1 MPSDPVKVAD
11 QLRFGEDF
19 ELDLRAYEL
28 RRAGRILKLERIP
41 LELLLLLVEKR
52 GQLVTRDQIIEKIW
66 GKDVFLDTDN
76 SINAAIRKIRQV
88 LKDNP
93 EQPRFVQTI
102 TGRGYR
108 FIAPVV
114 EVTPPIVEA
123 AAVEGPAAATENLA
137 GKKVSHYRI
146 LQVLGGGG
154 MGVVYKA
161 EDLKLGRKVAVKFLP
176 AEMAGDAKAFER
188 LEREARAASALEHPN
203 ICPIY
208 ELGEHE
214 GQPFIVMQLLE
225 GQTLGEKI
233 ESASQ
238 RKKHLSTSEVLDLA
252 LQIVAGLE
260 AAHAKNIIH
269 RDIKP
274 ANIFITHR
282 GEVKILDFGL
292 AKIVERDYATN
303 LLAWKQAAVT
313 EISASS
319 APTSAFT
326 NLRLTRTGTTVGT
339 AHYMSPE
346 QVRGETLDA
355 STDVFS
361 FGLVLYE
368 MATGQRAFPGETA
381 AVVQDA
387 ILHQTPPAIHDLN
400 PELSA
405 GLEPIITKAIEK
417 DRSLRYQTAAD
428 MRADLT
434 RLKRDSQS
442 DHGSVAVS
450 GKAILTQASVAALGN
465 IWKVALPVLVVA
477 LLVVGGL
484 YYRSRHQRERL
495 TEKDTIVL
503 ADFAN
508 STGDAVFDDALKTAL
523 SVSLRQS
530 PFLNLLSDSEVA
542 KILRLMTRPADTKL
556 TSEVARELCQR
567 AGSKAYIAGAI
578 GNLGTEYVLGLKAVN
593 CQSGDMLAQEQVTAG
608 SKEKVLDALGEA
620 ASRVRGEL
628 GESLATVQKFD
639 VPLEQATTA
648 SLEAL
653 KAYSLGQKTNHQK
666 SFAAALPY
674 YLRAIQL
681 DPNFAIGYR
690 AVGADYASLGEVG
703 RASEYYTKAFQ
714 LRERASERE
723 KLTITASYY
732 QSVTGELD
740 KAAQTLQERI
750 ESYPREPGGY
760 NTLGLL
766 YSQRGQY
773 EKATE
778 ITKQSVR
785 LAPDHVEWYG
795 NLTNYALASQRFDE
809 ARQIIREAW
818 ARKLDNPMFHNAL
831 YALASLGK
839 DSAGMAEQ
847 QQWFAGKPDYE
858 NWGLALASDAEAYG
872 GHVGRARELTKGA
885 VDSAVR
891 ADSKEDGAIWQAN
904 AALRQA
910 GYGDSQGARR
920 SAAEALK
927 LAPTSQG
934 VESEAGLAFAM
945 AGDTTRAESLA
956 QELGK
961 RFPLDTQIQS
971 LWLPA
976 IEAQLSLDRKNP
988 ASALNA
994 LQVSSTIES
1003 GSIAFL
1009 NNISCLYPTY
1019 VRGEAYLVAGQGNSA
1034 AAEFQKILDH
1044 SGIVWNCWTGALAH
1058 LGLARA
1064 NALEARTL
1072 QGADADAARVRALAA
1087 YKDFL
1092 TLWRD
1097 ADPGILILQQAKTE
1111 YAKLK

>member
-41 LELLLLLVEKR
+41 MELLLLLVEKR
-52 GQLVTRDQIIEKIW
+52 GQLVTRDQIIERIW

-123 AAVEGPAAATENLA
+123 AAVEEPAAATENLA

-225 GQTLGEKI
+225 GQTLAEKI

-238 RKKHLSTSEVLDLA
+238 QKKHLSTNEMLDLA
-252 LQIVAGLE
+252 LQIVTGLE
-260 AAHAKNIIH
+260 AAHAKSIIH

-292 AKIVERDYATN
+292 AKIVERDHATN

-313 EISASS
+313 ETSASS

-346 QVRGETLDA
+346 QVRSETLDA
-355 STDVFS
+355 RTDVFS

-387 ILHQTPPAIHDLN
+387 ILHQTPPPIHDLN

-434 RLKRDSQS
+434 RLKRDFQS
-442 DHGSVAVS
+442 GHGSVAVS
-450 GKAILTQASVAALGN
+450 GKATLTQASVAALGKA
-465 IWKVALPVLVVA
+465 WKIALPVLVVA

-484 YYRSRHQRERL
+484 YYRSRHQRR
-495 TEKDTIVL
+495 
-503 ADFAN
+503 A
-508 STGDAVFDDALKTAL
+508 
-523 SVSLRQS
+523 
-530 PFLNLLSDSEVA
+530 PH
-542 KILRLMTRPADTKL
+542 
-556 TSEVARELCQR
+556 REGHHCSRRFCQQHGR
-567 AGSKAYIAGAI
+567 CG
-578 GNLGTEYVLGLKAVN
+578 
-593 CQSGDMLAQEQVTAG
+593 
-608 SKEKVLDALGEA
+608 
-620 ASRVRGEL
+620 VRRC
-628 GESLATVQKFD
+628 A
-639 VPLEQATTA
+639 
-648 SLEAL
+648 
-653 KAYSLGQKTNHQK
+653 
-666 SFAAALPY
+666 
-674 YLRAIQL
+674 
-681 DPNFAIGYR
+681 
-690 AVGADYASLGEVG
+690 
-703 RASEYYTKAFQ
+703 
-714 LRERASERE
+714 
-723 KLTITASYY
+723 
-732 QSVTGELD
+732 
-740 KAAQTLQERI
+740 
-750 ESYPREPGGY
+750 
-760 NTLGLL
+760 
-766 YSQRGQY
+766 
-773 EKATE
+773 
-778 ITKQSVR
+778 
-785 LAPDHVEWYG
+785 
-795 NLTNYALASQRFDE
+795 
-809 ARQIIREAW
+809 
-818 ARKLDNPMFHNAL
+818 
-831 YALASLGK
+831 
-839 DSAGMAEQ
+839 
-847 QQWFAGKPDYE
+847 
-858 NWGLALASDAEAYG
+858 
-872 GHVGRARELTKGA
+872 
-885 VDSAVR
+885 
-891 ADSKEDGAIWQAN
+891 
-904 AALRQA
+904 
-910 GYGDSQGARR
+910 
-920 SAAEALK
+920 
-927 LAPTSQG
+927 
-934 VESEAGLAFAM
+934 
-945 AGDTTRAESLA
+945 
-956 QELGK
+956 
-961 RFPLDTQIQS
+961 
-971 LWLPA
+971 
-976 IEAQLSLDRKNP
+976 
-988 ASALNA
+988 
-994 LQVSSTIES
+994 
-1003 GSIAFL
+1003 
-1009 NNISCLYPTY
+1009 
-1019 VRGEAYLVAGQGNSA
+1019 
-1034 AAEFQKILDH
+1034 
-1044 SGIVWNCWTGALAH
+1044 
-1058 LGLARA
+1058 
-1064 NALEARTL
+1064 
-1072 QGADADAARVRALAA
+1072 
-1087 YKDFL
+1087 
-1092 TLWRD
+1092 
-1097 ADPGILILQQAKTE
+1097 
-1111 YAKLK
+1111 

>member
-19 ELDLRAYEL
+19 ELDQRAYEL

-41 LELLLLLVEKR
+41 MELLLLLAERR
-52 GQLVTRDQIIEKIW
+52 GQLVTRDQIIERIW

-93 EQPRFVQTI
+93 EQPRFVQTV

-123 AAVEGPAAATENLA
+123 AAVDEPAAATENLA

-176 AEMAGDAKAFER
+176 AEMAGDTKAFER

-225 GQTLGEKI
+225 GQTLQEKI

-238 RKKHLSTSEVLDLA
+238 QKKLPTNEMLEVA
-252 LQIVAGLE
+252 LQIVTGLE
-260 AAHAKNIIH
+260 AAHAKSIIH

-292 AKIVERDYATN
+292 AKIVERDHATN
-303 LLAWKQAAVT
+303 LLAWKQAALT
-313 EISASS
+313 ETSASS

-346 QVRGETLDA
+346 QVRSETLDA
-355 STDVFS
+355 RTDVFS

-368 MATGQRAFPGETA
+368 MATGRRAFPGETA
-381 AVVQDA
+381 AVVHDA
-387 ILHQTPPAIHDLN
+387 TLHQTPPPIHDLN
-400 PELSA
+400 PELAA
-405 GLEPIITKAIEK
+405 GFEPIITKAIEK

-434 RLKRDSQS
+434 RLKRDFQS
-442 DHGSVAVS
+442 EHPSVAVS
-450 GKAILTQASVAALGN
+450 GKATLTQASVAAPGKA
-465 IWKVALPVLVVA
+465 WKIALPVLVVA
-477 LLVVGGL
+477 LLVAGGL
-484 YYRSRHQRERL
+484 YYRSRHRSERL

-530 PFLNLLSDSEVA
+530 PFLNTLSDSEVT
-542 KILRLMTRPADTKL
+542 KILKMMTLPADTKL
-556 TSEVARELCQR
+556 TSEIARELCQR

-578 GNLGTEYVLGLKAVN
+578 GSLGTEYVLGLTAVN
-593 CQSGDMLAQEQVTAG
+593 CQSGEMLAQEQVTAG
-608 SKEKVLDALGEA
+608 SKEKVLDALGKA
-620 ASRVRGEL
+620 TSKLRTEL

-639 VPLEQATTA
+639 VPLQQATTP

-653 KAYSLGQKTNHQK
+653 RAMSLGRKEGNEK
-666 SFAAALPY
+666 GDAAALPY
-674 YLRAIQL
+674 HQRAVEL
-681 DPNFAIGYR
+681 DPNFAMAYT
-690 AVGADYASLGEVG
+690 AVGADYSNLGQLE
-703 RASEYYTKAFQ
+703 RANEYYGKAFQ

-723 KLTITASYY
+723 RLAITADFYLN
-732 QSVTGELD
+732 VTGELD
-740 KAAQTLQERI
+740 KAAQTYQEEI
-750 ESYPREPGGY
+750 ESYPRSPVAYG
-760 NTLGLL
+760 NLGVVFAL
-766 YSQRGQY
+766 QGQY
-773 EKATE
+773 ENARDATRQL
-778 ITKQSVR
+778 IR
-785 LAPDHVEWYG
+785 LAPDQVSSYV
-795 NLTNYALASQRFDE
+795 NLADYAIALQRFDE
-809 ARQIIREAW
+809 TRQIIHDATP
-818 ARKLDNPMFHNAL
+818 KLDDFAFHDAL
-831 YALASLGK
+831 YALAFLGA
-839 DSAGMAEQ
+839 DSAAMAEQ
-847 QQWFAGKPDYE
+847 QQWFASKPEAE
-858 NWGLALASDAEAYG
+858 NYGLSLASDTEAYA
-872 GHVGRARELTKGA
+872 GHLVKARELTKRA
-885 VDSAVR
+885 VESAIR
-891 ADSKEDGAIWQAN
+891 ADSKETGAIFQDN
-904 AALRQA
+904 AALREA
-910 GYGDSQGARR
+910 AYGNSVEARQL
-920 SAAEALK
+920 AAQALK
-927 LAPTSQG
+927 LAPASQG
-934 VESEAGLAFAM
+934 VESETALAFAM
-945 AGDTTRAESLA
+945 AGEMPHADSLA
-956 QELGK
+956 RKLGK
-961 RFPLDTQIQS
+961 RLPLDTQMQS

-976 IEAQLSLDRKNP
+976 IQAQLALDRKDP
-988 ASALNA
+988 AAALNTA
-994 LQVSSTIES
+994 QAASPLELGQIVFVSN
-1003 GSIAFL
+1003 L
-1009 NNISCLYPTY
+1009 SCLYPVY
-1019 VRGEAYLVAGQGNSA
+1019 VRGEAYLAAGQGSA
-1034 AAEFQKILDH
+1034 ATAEFQKILDH
-1044 SGIVWNCWTGALAH
+1044 GGIVWNCWTGALAR

-1064 NALEARTL
+1064 DALEARTS
-1072 QGADADAARVRALAA
+1072 QGVDANGPRMRALAA

-1092 TLWRD
+1092 SLWKD
-1097 ADPGILILQQAKTE
+1097 ADPDIPILKQAQAE

>member
-1 MPSDPVKVAD
+1 MPSDPVKVPD

-41 LELLLLLVEKR
+41 MELLLLLAEKR
-52 GQLVTRDQIIEKIW
+52 GQLVTRDQIIERIW

-93 EQPRFVQTI
+93 EQPRFVQTV

-123 AAVEGPAAATENLA
+123 AVVEEPAVATENLA

-176 AEMAGDAKAFER
+176 AEMAGDTKAFER

-225 GQTLGEKI
+225 GQTLQEKI

-238 RKKHLSTSEVLDLA
+238 QKNLPTNEMLEMA
-252 LQIVAGLE
+252 LQIVTGLE
-260 AAHAKNIIH
+260 AAHAKSIIH

-292 AKIVERDYATN
+292 AKIVEQDHATN

-313 EISASS
+313 EISAST

-346 QVRGETLDA
+346 QVRSETLDA
-355 STDVFS
+355 RTDVFS

-368 MATGQRAFPGETA
+368 MATGRRAFLGETA
-381 AVVQDA
+381 AVVHDA
-387 ILHQTPPAIHDLN
+387 ILRQTPRPINDLN
-400 PELSA
+400 PELAA
-405 GLEPIITKAIEK
+405 GFGPIITKAIEK

-434 RLKRDSQS
+434 RLRRDFQS
-442 DHGSVAVS
+442 EHGSVAVS
-450 GKAILTQASVAALGN
+450 GKAILTQTSVAAPGKA
-465 IWKVALPVLVVA
+465 WKIALPTLIVA
-477 LLVVGGL
+477 LLVAGGL
-484 YYRSRHQRERL
+484 YYRSRHQSGRL
-495 TEKDTIVL
+495 TERDTIVL

-508 STGDAVFDDALKTAL
+508 STGDPVFDDALKTAL

-530 PFLNLLSDSEVA
+530 PFLLMLSDGEVA
-542 KILRLMTRPADTKL
+542 KTLQLMTRPADTKL
-556 TSEVARELCQR
+556 TSDVTRELCQR

-578 GNLGTEYVLGLKAVN
+578 GSLGTEYVLGLTAVN
-593 CQSGDMLAQEQVTAG
+593 CQSGDLLAQEQVTAR
-608 SKEKVLDALGEA
+608 SKEKVLDALDGA
-620 ASRVRGEL
+620 ASKLRTEL

-639 VPLEQATTA
+639 VPLQQATTP

-653 KAYSLGQKTNHQK
+653 RAMSLGRKEANEK
-666 SFAAALPY
+666 GDAAALPY
-674 YLRAIQL
+674 HQRAVEL
-681 DPNFAIGYR
+681 DPNFAMAYT
-690 AVGADYASLGEVG
+690 AVGADYSNLGQLE
-703 RASEYYTKAFQ
+703 RANEYYGKAFQ

-723 KLTITASYY
+723 RLAITADFYLN
-732 QSVTGELD
+732 VTGELD
-740 KAAQTLQERI
+740 KAAQTYQEEI
-750 ESYPREPGGY
+750 ESYPRSPVAYG
-760 NTLGLL
+760 NLGVVFAL
-766 YSQRGQY
+766 QGQY
-773 EKATE
+773 EKARDATRRL
-778 ITKQSVR
+778 IR
-785 LAPDHVEWYG
+785 LAPDQVSSYV
-795 NLTNYALASQRFDE
+795 NLADYALALQRFDE
-809 ARQIIREAW
+809 TRQIIHDATP
-818 ARKLDNPMFHNAL
+818 KLDDFAFHDAL
-831 YALASLGK
+831 YALAFLGA
-839 DSAGMAEQ
+839 DSAAMAEQ
-847 QQWFAGKPDYE
+847 QQWFASKPEAE
-858 NWGLALASDAEAYG
+858 NYGLALASDTEAYA
-872 GHVGRARELTKGA
+872 GHLGKARELTKRA

-891 ADSKEDGAIWQAN
+891 ADSKETGAIFQDN
-904 AALRQA
+904 AALREA
-910 GYGDSQGARR
+910 AYGDSVEARQL
-920 SAAEALK
+920 AAQALK
-927 LAPTSQG
+927 LAPASQG
-934 VESEAGLAFAM
+934 VESEAALAFAIAGEM
-945 AGDTTRAESLA
+945 ARADSLA
-956 QELGK
+956 RDLGK
-961 RFPLDTQIQS
+961 RSPLDTQMQS

-976 IEAQLSLDRKNP
+976 IRTQLALDKKDT
-988 ASALNA
+988 AAALN
-994 LQVSSTIES
+994 
-1003 GSIAFL
+1003 IAQAASPLELGQIVFV
-1009 NNISCLYPTY
+1009 NNLSCLYPVY
-1019 VRGEAYLVAGQGNSA
+1019 VRGEAYLAAGQGNAA

-1044 SGIVWNCWTGALAH
+1044 GGIVWNCWTGALAR

-1064 NALEARTL
+1064 DALEARTS
-1072 QGADADAARVRALAA
+1072 QGVDGPRVRALAA

-1092 TLWRD
+1092 SLWKD
-1097 ADPGILILQQAKTE
+1097 ADPNIPILKQAQAE